1 MKRSASSARSSTR
14 CGGGEM
20 RKASI
25 GTEATG
31 WIGGGWNWD
40 LPIAIGYATEA
51 VDELHRHRQQ
61 TEIYLVAAGS
71 AIAVI
76 DGVTVPLSAGDVL
89 VVEPQEVRTFTSS
102 SQDYRCFVLHTGGN
116 GSSDKEILAGSA

>member
-1 MKRSASSARSSTR
+1 
-14 CGGGEM
+14 M
-20 RKASI
+20 RKATI
-25 GTEATG
+25 GTAATG
-31 WIGGGWNWD
+31 WIGGAWNWD
-40 LPIAIGYATEA
+40 LPISIGYATES
-51 VDELHRHRQQ
+51 VDEPHRHRQQ

-102 SQDYRCFVLHTGGN
+102 SRDYRCFVLHTGGD
-116 GSSDKEILAGSA
+116 GSSDKEIVPGSA